1 MSPIYSQIAEL
12 RRMHR
17 LRTGLV
23 VAITLALPA
32 LNGCLVH
39 TRKVAQAIMPA
50 NVLSAAPQRLVDSIN
65 RQYDAVSAMSAT
77 VELTASEGGSLKG
90 KEKTYTSFTGYI
102 LLRKPESLRVIGLAP
117 FVRTRLFDMAS
128 DGETFKLWIPPKNE
142 LIEGVNTVTKESPNT
157 FENMRPYIF
166 FDSLLIRKI
175 GPEDLLLLTTV
186 SPTVVNAKTKKLEI
200 QPEYLLTVLQ
210 RQDGG
215 NLLLAKRVI
224 HFSRID
230 LRPVEEDI
238 YDQNGQIQTQ
248 ATYGA
253 LQKYGTQLFPGT
265 ITIKR
270 PLEQYQIVI
279 SIQKLRVN
287 LPLNDEQFELTG
299 VPGTVKVKS
308 LQ

>member
-1 MSPIYSQIAEL
+1 
-12 RRMHR
+12 MHR
-17 LRTGLV
+17 LRTRVV

-39 TRKVAQAIMPA
+39 TRKVPQAIMPT
-50 NVLSAAPQRLVDSIN
+50 NVLSAAPQQLVDSIN
-65 RQYDAVSAMSAT
+65 RQYDAINSMSAT
-77 VELTASEGGSLKG
+77 VEFTASEGGSLKG

-128 DGETFKLWIPPKNE
+128 DGNTFKLWIPPKNE
-142 LIEGVNTVTKESPNT
+142 LIEGPNAVTKESSNA

-175 GPEDLLLLTTV
+175 GPEDMLSMTADSDTTV
-186 SPTVVNAKTKKLEI
+186 NPKTKKLEVR
-200 QPEYLLTVLQ
+200 PEYLLNVM
-210 RQDGG
+210 RQQGDSHV
-215 NLLLAKRVI
+215 LLAERVI
-224 HFSRID
+224 EFNRLD
-230 LRPVEEDI
+230 LRPVGEDI

-248 ATYGA
+248 TIYGP
-253 LQKYGTQLFPGT
+253 LQKFGTQLFPGT

-270 PLEQYQIVI
+270 PLEQYQIVL

-299 VPGTVKVKS
+299 VPQTVKVKT

>member
-1 MSPIYSQIAEL
+1 
-12 RRMHR
+12 MHR
-17 LRTGLV
+17 LRTRVV

-32 LNGCLVH
+32 LDGCLVH
-39 TRKVAQAIMPA
+39 TRKVQRAIMPTK
-50 NVLSAAPQRLVDSIN
+50 VLSAPAGQLEDRIN
-65 RQYDAVSAMSAT
+65 RQYDAINSMSAT
-77 VELTASEGGSLKG
+77 VEFTATQGGSLNG
-90 KEKTYTSFTGYI
+90 TEKTYTSFTGYI

-128 DGETFKLWIPPKNE
+128 NGNTFKLWIPPKNE
-142 LIEGVNTVTKESPNT
+142 LIEGANTITRESPNA

-175 GPEDLLLLTTV
+175 GPEDLLVMTTA
-186 SPTVVNAKTKKLEI
+186 SPTVVNPKTKKLMV

-210 RQDGG
+210 RQDNS

-230 LRPVEEDI
+230 LRPVQEDI

-248 ATYGA
+248 ALYGP
-253 LQKYGTQLFPGT
+253 TQTFGKEQFPGN
-265 ITIKR
+265 ITIRR
-270 PLEQYQIVI
+270 PLEQYQILI
-279 SIQKLRVN
+279 SFQKLNVN
-287 LPLNDEQFELTG
+287 LQLNDEQFELTG
-299 VPGTVKVKS
+299 VPDTVKVQN

>member
-1 MSPIYSQIAEL
+1 
-12 RRMHR
+12 MHR

-23 VAITLALPA
+23 VAITLVLPA

-39 TRKVAQAIMPA
+39 TRKVARAIMPA
-50 NVLSAAPQRLVDSIN
+50 NVLSAPAQQLVDSIN
-65 RQYDAVSAMSAT
+65 RQYDAISSMSAT
-77 VELTASEGGSLKG
+77 VQFTASEGGSLKG

-142 LIEGVNTVTKESPNT
+142 LIEGANTVTKESSNT

-175 GPEDLLLLTTV
+175 GPDDLLLMTTV
-186 SPTVVNAKTKKLEI
+186 SPTVVNPKTKKLEI

-224 HFSRID
+224 HFSRIN

-248 ATYGA
+248 ATYGP

-270 PLEQYQIVI
+270 PLEQYQILI
-279 SIQKLRVN
+279 SVQKLNVN

-299 VPGTVKVKS
+299 VPQTVKIKS